1 VLVACYGRSIVRWL
15 GRIVSGVALV
25 ALGARPTAA
34 AEPVEQCIN
43 GFESAQVERD
53 QGRLN
58 RARELLTLCAQE
70 VCPAVIRQD
79 CREWLFDIEQR
90 IPSVVLRARTAD
102 GPDLAEVRVY
112 ADGELLTDRLDGRP
126 LRLDPGARRLLWE
139 YPGYESVV
147 TDIIVREGEK
157 NRFVSATFSKR
168 DSAGGADT
176 EGPRDTGVV
185 GAIPSAAWVA
195 GGVGA
200 VGLGTFIVLGLSVE
214 SREGDMQS
222 SCAPNCS
229 ADRVHKLERDA
240 LLANVAFGVGMVG
253 LAVATWITLS
263 PGEPS
268 PPAAASV
275 DIQATPGG
283 ATAVVSGRF

>member
-1 VLVACYGRSIVRWL
+1 MRWL
-15 GRIVSGVALV
+15 GRVVAGVALA

-34 AEPVEQCIN
+34 AEPVDQCIN
-43 GFESAQVERD
+43 AFETAQVERD
-53 QGRLN
+53 RGRLN
-58 RARELLTLCAQE
+58 HARELLTLCAQE
-70 VCPAVIRQD
+70 ACPAVIRQD

-102 GPDLAEVRVY
+102 GPDLAEVRVF

-157 NRFVSATFSKR
+157 NRFVSATFSRR
-168 DSAGGADT
+168 DVAGGGDA
-176 EGPRDTGVV
+176 GGGVDTGAV
-185 GAIPSAAWVA
+185 GSVPSAAWVA
-195 GGVGA
+195 GGVGV
-200 VGLGTFIVLGLSVE
+200 VGLGTFVVLGLSVE
-214 SREGDMQS
+214 SREQEMQS

-229 ADRVHKLERDA
+229 ADRAHALERDA
-240 LLANVAFGVGMVG
+240 LLANVALGVGVIG
-253 LAVATWITLS
+253 LAVATWIALS
-263 PGEPS
+263 PGEAP

-275 DIQATPGG
+275 EIRATPGG
-283 ATAVVSGRF
+283 AAAVVSGRF